1 MQQSISTLTPPISSG
16 LAAAAR
22 FRNHTWSSGEILMP
36 VTCCILHR
44 LGKGFGQ
51 NGSTLYIGAPLASR
65 ACICR
70 CCETATET
78 MARTAAQD
86 NTNAADFTRFDR
98 FFVFIEI
105 FPFLRS
111 PSRGLHTRRLDP
123 CNLRNP
129 GLLVMEAS
137 RCVAQGR

>member
-44 LGKGFGQ
+44 FGNGFGQ

-70 CCETATET
+70 CCERAAET
-78 MARTAAQD
+78 MARSTMQH
-86 NTNAADFTRFDR
+86 NTNAAVCTRLDR
-98 FFVFIEI
+98 FLVFMEM
-105 FPFLRS
+105 FPFLQS
-111 PSRGLHTRRLDP
+111 QGL
-123 CNLRNP
+123 
-129 GLLVMEAS
+129 
-137 RCVAQGR
+137 